1 MPLAARHDPALV
13 VLSVVIAMFAS
24 YTALDLA
31 SRMHAAAGWLRT
43 AWLASAAVAMGGG
56 IWAMH
61 FVAML
66 AFSIE
71 TPMFYDMGLTVLSL
85 LAAIVVTGI
94 AFIVVSQRSSRGIIA
109 AGVFMGLGI
118 VAMHYTGMEAMRMN
132 ADLVYDARLVAVSV
146 FIAIGASI
154 VGLWL
159 AGRRLAI
166 VERIGA
172 AVVLGIAVAGMHYTG
187 MAAATFTAHHAATVP
202 SGAALA
208 QAKLAAAVTV
218 ATFGILFL
226 ALLAAM

>member
-43 AWLASAAVAMGGG
+43 AWLVSAAVAMGGG

-71 TPMFYDMGLTVLSL
+71 MPMFYDMGLTVLSL
-85 LAAIVVTGI
+85 LVAIIVTGI
-94 AFIVVSQRSSRGIIA
+94 AFFIVSKRSGWGTIA
-109 AGVFMGLGI
+109 AGLFMGLGI
-118 VAMHYTGMEAMRMN
+118 VAMHYTGMGAMRMN
-132 ADLVYDARLVAVSV
+132 ADLVYDRRLVIVSV
-146 FIAIGASI
+146 LIAVGAST

-159 AGRRLAI
+159 AARRLGI

-172 AVVLGIAVAGMHYTG
+172 AAALGIAVAGMHYTR
-187 MAAATFTAHHAATVP
+187 
-202 SGAALA
+202 SEE
-208 QAKLAAAVTV
+208 
-218 ATFGILFL
+218 
-226 ALLAAM
+226 